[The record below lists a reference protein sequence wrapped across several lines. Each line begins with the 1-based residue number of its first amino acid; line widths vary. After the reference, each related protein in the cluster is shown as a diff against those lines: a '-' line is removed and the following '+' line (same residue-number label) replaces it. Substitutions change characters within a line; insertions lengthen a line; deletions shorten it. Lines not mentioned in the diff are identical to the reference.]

1 MLLALRGVCIGIK
14 FPGKKHYVTLEQ
26 PLINHIEPKLC
37 FDVSLSMRLLLGDDI
52 AWMRFNEKG
61 ELYGI
66 NPEYGFFGVAPGT
79 NWTTNPNA
87 MASFQKNSIFTN
99 VARTA
104 DGGYFWEGMEDE
116 VDKVGVRGYLS
127 HPHKKFYCNNS
138 RHKIRPQ
145 GSF

>member
-1 MLLALRGVCIGIK
+1 M
-14 FPGKKHYVTLEQ
+14 
-26 PLINHIEPKLC
+26 
-37 FDVSLSMRLLLGDDI
+37 LGDDI

-66 NPEYGFFGVAPGT
+66 NPESGFFGVAPGT
-79 NWTTNPNA
+79 NWKTNPNA

-116 VDKVGVRGYLS
+116 VDKVRSLTEGGFVVACTEVGSVSCLS
-127 HPHKKFYCNNS
+127 QKMPVQQS
-138 RHKIRPQ
+138 VA
-145 GSF
+145 

>member
-1 MLLALRGVCIGIK
+1 
-14 FPGKKHYVTLEQ
+14 
-26 PLINHIEPKLC
+26 
-37 FDVSLSMRLLLGDDI
+37 MRVLLGDDI

-127 HPHKKFYCNNS
+127 QWECAAIYLTRINNS
-138 RHKIRPQ
+138 TVTIVDTKFGPRVPSKP
-145 GSF
+145 

>member
-1 MLLALRGVCIGIK
+1 
-14 FPGKKHYVTLEQ
+14 
-26 PLINHIEPKLC
+26 
-37 FDVSLSMRLLLGDDI
+37 MRLLLGDDI

-79 NWTTNPNA
+79 NWKTNPNA

-116 VDKVGVRGYLS
+116 VDKVGRAAIYLGGGRAIYLA
-127 HPHKKFYCNNS
+127 PW
-138 RHKIRPQ
+138 
-145 GSF
+145 